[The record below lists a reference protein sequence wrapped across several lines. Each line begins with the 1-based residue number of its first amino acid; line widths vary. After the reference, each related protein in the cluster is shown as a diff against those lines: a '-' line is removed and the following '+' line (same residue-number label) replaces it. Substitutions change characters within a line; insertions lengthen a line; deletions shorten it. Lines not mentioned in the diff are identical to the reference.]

1 MTVKRRGGMITESFL
16 EACSLKPQN
25 PFCSGRAETN
35 ECLVALR
42 VSRRDYG
49 ISSRFA
55 GPAAHAAHAAGYYD
69 AVSSEKRNSEA
80 RKPESRQNFS
90 APNFRR
96 NSKELGNV
104 GFMGSCYIIPVFLGW
119 GKAP

>member
-1 MTVKRRGGMITESFL
+1 MITESFL

-25 PFCSGRAETN
+25 PFCSGREETN

-55 GPAAHAAHAAGYYD
+55 GPTAHAAHAAHEAGYND
-69 AVSSEKRNSEA
+69 AVSSERRNSEA
-80 RKPESRQNFS
+80 RKPENRQNFS
-90 APNFRR
+90 APNFRQ
-96 NSKELGNV
+96 NSEELGNV
-104 GFMGSCYIIPVFLGW
+104 PGFMVSRYIIPVVSAW
-119 GKAP
+119 GKAPFKS